1 MLQTLKGA
9 VLALLI
15 TLTLGG
21 LARADDVT
29 FKGLVTYRERM
40 ALPADASL
48 VVTLVNLADQ
58 KRIAGAQAALGGKAS
73 SPVQFTLNV
82 RSTVLAPDR
91 RYGLVAE
98 IWSAGHVIFTNGQ
111 PLAVDPESSSGLVI
125 PVQFSPP
132 PPHDPAEQILP
143 PVEAPNPLLE
153 VVWNVTSLGG
163 KPVLPLTKPT
173 LSIAADHR
181 AGGNGS
187 CNSYFTEASFEEP
200 PLAFGPIAGTRM
212 ACPPAIMAQEAA
224 FFSALSATAGY
235 ELSGD
240 RLTLVDPK
248 GKQLAE
254 LMRAK

>member
-9 VLALLI
+9 VLALVI
-15 TLTLGG
+15 MLTFGG
-21 LARADDVT
+21 VARADDVT
-29 FKGLVTYRERM
+29 FSGTVTYPERM
-40 ALPADASL
+40 ALPANASL

-58 KRIAGAQAALGGKAS
+58 KSITGAQAALGGRAS
-73 SPVQFTLNV
+73 SPLQFTLNV
-82 RSTVLAPDR
+82 RSNVLAPNR
-91 RYGLVAE
+91 SYGLVAE
-98 IWSAGHVIFTNGQ
+98 IWSAGYVIFTSGQ
-111 PLAVDPESSSGLVI
+111 PVSVDPKSPTGLVI

-132 PPHDPAEQILP
+132 PHEAPEQISP

-153 VVWNVTSLGG
+153 VVWTVTSLGG

-200 PLAFGPIAGTRM
+200 PLTFGPIAGTRM

-224 FFSALSATAGY
+224 FFAALSATVGY
-235 ELSGD
+235 ELNGD
-240 RLTLVDPK
+240 RLTLFDAK
-248 GKQLAE
+248 GGALVKLA
-254 LMRAK
+254 RAK